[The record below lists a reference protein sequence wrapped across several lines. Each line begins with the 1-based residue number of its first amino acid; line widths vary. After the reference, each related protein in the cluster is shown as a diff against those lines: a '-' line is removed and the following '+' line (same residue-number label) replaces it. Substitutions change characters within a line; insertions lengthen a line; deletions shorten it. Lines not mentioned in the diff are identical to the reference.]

1 MEPMS
6 WSVYESPVGPLTVVA
21 RDERLQSLL
30 FPGNE
35 TGLQEQSRR
44 PEALAGTH
52 VQLEEY
58 FAGARREFELPL
70 EPVGPPSLR
79 RVWRQLLEI
88 PYGETISYKELA
100 EQVGRPGEFRE
111 IGAAVG
117 RTPLPILIPC
127 HRVIAANG
135 DLTGYGGGL
144 RRKQALLD
152 LEVGIVA
159 MV

>member
-1 MEPMS
+1 MS
-6 WSVYESPVGPLTVVA
+6 WSVYESPVGPLTLVA
-21 RDERLQSLL
+21 REERLRSLL
-30 FPGNE
+30 FAGSAARLPE
-35 TGLQEQSRR
+35 ESRC
-44 PEALAGTH
+44 PEALAGAH
-52 VQLEEY
+52 VQLDEY
-58 FAGARREFELPL
+58 FAGERHGFELPL
-70 EPVGPPSLR
+70 EPVGPPPLR
-79 RVWRQLLEI
+79 RIWRQLLEI

-100 EQVGRPGEFRE
+100 DQVGRPGEFRE

-127 HRVIAANG
+127 HRVIASNG

-152 LEVGIVA
+152 LESGIVA

>member
-1 MEPMS
+1 MS
-6 WSVYESPVGPLTVVA
+6 WSAYESPIGPLTVVA
-21 RDERLQSLL
+21 RGERLQSLL
-30 FPGNE
+30 FPGAAE
-35 TGLQEQSRR
+35 RLPEESRCR
-44 PEALAGTH
+44 EALAGTH
-52 VQLEEY
+52 VQLDEY
-58 FAGARREFELPL
+58 FAGERRQFELPL
-70 EPVGPPSLR
+70 EPIGPPSLR
-79 RVWRQLLEI
+79 RVWRQLLAI

-127 HRVIAANG
+127 HRVIASNG

-152 LEVGIVA
+152 LESGIVA

>member
-1 MEPMS
+1 MS

-21 RDERLQSLL
+21 RGERLQSLF
-30 FPGNE
+30 FPGAAATPRPE
-35 TGLQEQSRR
+35 ESRR
-44 PEALAGTH
+44 PEALAGAH

-58 FAGARREFELPL
+58 FAGERREFDLPL

-79 RVWRQLLEI
+79 RIWRQLLEI

-127 HRVIAANG
+127 HRVVAANG

-144 RRKQALLD
+144 QRKRALLD
-152 LEVGIVA
+152 LEAGIVA